1 MENGRPHIKP
11 HSEGYSLMS
20 DETAAPETNAA
31 PSEALLPAVELAP
44 PAAPAAKPSRAPVVP
59 GSFAASIRAMLDEAR
74 QGIAQ
79 ARTDGLA
86 KVGAAVGKLN
96 EAKAATAHVTG
107 QMVATIE
114 SEAADV
120 MAELGQFSNALGG
133 ENE

>member
-20 DETAAPETNAA
+20 DETAAPDTKAA

-44 PAAPAAKPSRAPVVP
+44 PPAAKTARAPVVP
-59 GSFAASIRAMLDEAR
+59 GSFAASIRAMMDEAR

-79 ARTDGLA
+79 ARAEGLA